1 MYLWVERTSK
11 LTRLVKI
18 AHKRAENV
26 ERALIE
32 RLSPEK
38 EFVHTL
44 TADNGKEFSNHQRG
58 SSQLEAGFYF
68 AKPLLLMEE
77 GFL

>member
-1 MYLWVERTSK
+1 MERTSK

-32 RLSPEK
+32 RPSPDK

-44 TADNGKEFSNHQRG
+44 TADNSKEFCNHQRV

-68 AKPLLLMEE
+68 VTPYHSWERGLNLAH
-77 GFL
+77 